1 VRSDSSFGLK
11 YPEILIPDASLDLAK
26 WSVIAC
32 DQFTSEPEY
41 WNGVAKQV
49 GDAPSTLHCILPECF
64 LGAAD
69 LEKRIENI
77 HDRMRTYLEAG
88 LLRETPPGVVLV
100 ERKTSFGRT
109 RRGMIAALDLE
120 CYDFRKGS
128 RSLIRPTEGTI
139 VERLPPRI
147 RVRKNASV
155 EFPHII
161 ILIDDPGMT
170 VIEPLFDKA
179 VSRPP
184 LYESDLAGDG
194 GSIRGWFLPV
204 EEIGTGIER
213 SLTALADRRSFSE
226 RYGTEDVLLFA
237 VGDGNHSLATAKS
250 VWDELKRSL
259 DAAERDTHPAR
270 WALVEIENLYDP
282 GIVFEPIHRALFGL
296 SFADYRAAAEKR
308 GGITFRDTDA
318 GDGGSRS
325 HVVPVLHEGNT
336 AYMDIRDPAPLA
348 AEAVERLLSDIIG
361 SRPEARIDYIHGKEA
376 LESLSAGE
384 KILGFELRP
393 LDKGSLFPTV
403 IRSGVLP
410 KKAFSIGEAAEKRY
424 YLEGRRIQTG

>member
-1 VRSDSSFGLK
+1 MRFDSTFGLK
-11 YPEILIPDASLDLAK
+11 CPEILIPDESIDIAK

-41 WNGVAKQV
+41 WNRVAKFV
-49 GDAPSTLHCILPECF
+49 GDTPSTLHCILPECF

-77 HDRMRTYLEAG
+77 HDRMRIYLETGFLRNTPAG
-88 LLRETPPGVVLV
+88 VMLV

-109 RRGMIAALDLE
+109 RKGMIAALDLE

-128 RSLIRPTEGTI
+128 KSLIRPTEGTI

-161 ILIDDPGMT
+161 ILIDDPGKT

-179 VSRPP
+179 ALRPP

-194 GSIRGWFLPV
+194 GSVRGWFLPI
-204 EEIGTGIER
+204 EEIRTDIEL
-213 SLTALADRRSFSE
+213 SLSALADRHSFSE
-226 RYGTEDVLLFA
+226 RYGTDDVLLFA
-237 VGDGNHSLATAKS
+237 VGDGNHSLAAAKS
-250 VWDELKRSL
+250 VWDELKPSL
-259 DAAERDTHPAR
+259 DPEGRENHPAR

-296 SFADYRAAAEKR
+296 SFEDFRAAAEKR
-308 GGITFRDTDA
+308 GGIAFRDTDI
-318 GDGGSRS
+318 GDGGRGS
-325 HVVPVLHEGNT
+325 HVIPVLHRGFTTFMEV
-336 AYMDIRDPAPLA
+336 RDPSPLA
-348 AEAVERLLSDIIG
+348 AEAVERLLSVIIAA
-361 SRPEARIDYIHGKEA
+361 RPETRIDYIHGKETLRA
-376 LESLSAGE
+376 LSTGE
-384 KILGFELRP
+384 KTLGFELRP
-393 LDKGSLFPTV
+393 LDKESLFPTV
-403 IRSGVLP
+403 IRNGTLP